1 MIKRN
6 SCISCGSDLEDQ
18 YTIEK
23 FPIFMG
29 TTTQEIKEDISADM
43 IFSKCKNC
51 NLIQLRDLIP
61 LEVLYKNSHNQ
72 PIGKTWVD
80 HHKKFADFVLQYS
93 RPSIIE
99 IGGAHL
105 MLAKHL
111 ERDPKIESITVYD
124 TNVKEVNCKDSKI
137 LTNKAFFDSSSITS
151 KPDMIIHSH
160 VIEHLYDPISEI
172 GKMADLLGEGGLML
186 ISAPVIDTMMAD
198 GFTNAMNF
206 EHSYG
211 LTKNFLYKILNKA
224 GFSVLEERDFSEHC
238 IFIAAEKT
246 RKTQTSFKK
255 LEDCSYFYNFISHYE
270 KEIDKI
276 VPLLGKKEETFI
288 FGAHIFTQFLLKF
301 GLKEGSFLSVLDND
315 RKKQGKRLYGTGMI
329 VESPHILKNIKNPVV
344 LLKAGQYTD
353 EIKNDIIENINS
365 ETRFIL

>member
-1 MIKRN
+1 
-6 SCISCGSDLEDQ
+6 
-18 YTIEK
+18 
-23 FPIFMG
+23 MG
-29 TTTQEIKEDISADM
+29 TTTQETKEDISADM

-51 NLIQLRDLIP
+51 NLIQLRNLIP

-72 PIGKTWVD
+72 PIGKTWID

-93 RPSIIE
+93 RPNIIE

-111 ERDPKIESITVYD
+111 EKDPKIKSITVYD
-124 TNVKEVNCKDSKI
+124 TNIKEDMHKDSKI
-137 LTNKAFFDSSSITS
+137 LTNKSFFNPSNIASQ
-151 KPDMIIHSH
+151 PDMIIHSH
-160 VIEHLYDPISEI
+160 VIEHLYNPIFEI
-172 GKMADLLGEGGLML
+172 GKMADLLAEGGRML
-186 ISAPVIDTMMAD
+186 ISAPIIDVMMED

-211 LTKNFLYKILNKA
+211 LTKNLLYKILNNS
-224 GFSVLEERDFSEHC
+224 GLSVLEEQHFSKHC
-238 IFIAAEKT
+238 LFIAAEKN
-246 RKTQTSFKK
+246 KKVQTNYKEF
-255 LEDCSYFYNFISHYE
+255 EDCSYFYNFISYYE

-276 VPLLGKKEETFI
+276 VSSLGKREKTFI

-301 GLKEGSFLSVLDND
+301 GLKEESFLSVLDND
-315 RKKQGKRLYGTGMI
+315 KKKQGKRLYGTGMI
-329 VESPHILKNIKNPVV
+329 VKSPHILKGIKNPVV
-344 LLKAGQYTD
+344 LLKAGQYTE